1 LRGVFVVFCATL
13 STPNNRFSGIFSWIN
28 PYSGRLFLLIPFE
41 RVLSGIFSGIIT
53 SAWGLDEVYQ
63 ERVQPD
69 LYQVGRMWA
78 V

>member
-1 LRGVFVVFCATL
+1 MPTVVFPL
-13 STPNNRFSGIFSWIN
+13 KPNNGLTGTFSPLN
-28 PYSGRLFLLIPFE
+28 PYSGRLFLLILSE

-53 SAWGLDEVYQ
+53 SPWGSCEVYQ

-69 LYQVGRMWA
+69 IGQAARLRA